1 MSGPSRELPPLVV
14 KITAD
19 PSAFKKGMDAVVKSA
34 QTAASDVTKAFTQ
47 SQKDITTG
55 LKNAAKAEKDIRRD
69 TLRWINRENRKA
81 HKQATSDAVK
91 NFTRLTST
99 FKGMKNKTAKGGM
112 DLNALVGS
120 GEKELAAAKTRAK
133 KAAKTIRGIWEDR
146 RAERGRRN
154 KQVDKAY
161 KNERESE
168 DKQDSIEAARA
179 KRAAKTIRKIH
190 RDRMQAGIEQAT
202 EQVET
207 RRSIAAGLKQHIDR
221 QTKAEAQQYSQNLG
235 DEIDRELKAQR
246 ARKQLSDQQ
255 AAEEH
260 RQLRRKRMRQVSNL
274 KSRGVM
280 GRKARMAGGGRMGSM
295 MDGMDGG
302 AMMGARADMY
312 MHKQTLGSLFSGIAS
327 FLKPAAEMETYA
339 IAIGQFSK
347 SADEAKKTLMEMQE
361 FALISPYSMDSVV
374 QGTSLMMRY
383 GMAADDAVKMT
394 KMLGEVAGG
403 NSGKME
409 LLALAVGQTTSMGK
423 LMGQELRQ
431 MTEHGFNPLQIA
443 AEQMLGPNADPKAVK
458 AKVLELSKLM
468 RAGAIDAGLV
478 TAALTVATSKGGKYA
493 GQMEKQ
499 SNSIA
504 GLTSQIVESLKV
516 AAAVIGKIFEEDTR
530 KVLKTVLRYVSALIA
545 YLRDPKNTEFIKA
558 WGYFVVKVVAAVA
571 AFHTLGLMLAYV
583 KWMFGSLLTLITFFI
598 KPVKG
603 LIFLFT
609 AMRTA
614 SVGAAAGAA
623 MAWIAAGGWIVLAIA
638 GVMAAWVALQTYF
651 HKDGFTGVVSD
662 WMAALNGFIGF
673 FQNFAENIVG
683 IFAFL
688 GTNWLQLIRDMA
700 SPITALVDKA
710 AGSLMGAEKQY
721 DTSMFNFGGGSLAD
735 AAMNLTPAV
744 GVPATASES
753 TKKTSGGLL
762 GFLDPYLTDPKK
774 FESPDAPGN
783 IDWKSYLG
791 GGGGGESGMPDA
803 QAAVRRGS
811 SEHAQS
817 IYNYDQM
824 LRGESA
830 AAREEAEKKQREKE
844 KVDLLQ
850 QIATNTKIQAG
861 LNSIGSA
868 AGDMVAGF
876 LSGGKK

>member
-47 SQKDITTG
+47 SQKDITAG

-235 DEIDRELKAQR
+235 NEIDRELKAQR

-274 KSRGVM
+274 KGRGVM

-327 FLKPAAEMETYA
+327 FLKPAAEIETYA

-710 AGSLMGAEKQY
+710 AGSLMGAKKQY
-721 DTSMFNFGGGSLAD
+721 DTSMFNFGGGSLAN
-735 AAMNLTPAV
+735 AAMNLAPAV